1 MIRLDSHL
9 QKLQAFLNVAV
20 TTSQPTSVVCYTD
33 KENEAQKKFFIE
45 SVTCSLNST
54 TPVDICP
61 APDKAVVREIDS
73 VHIRNNDTADGTIT
87 VRISNNGTSYELIK
101 VIVKSGE
108 TLVYT
113 RSEGWKVITQY
124 GNVSA
129 VFGYI
134 DFSADT
140 YPSAA
145 QRIKWNDTD
154 GTLDVGLKGGVVNL
168 SVGLG
173 QLALAKEASNGGI
186 TKGKAYYFSSSNGS
200 NKLVAKA
207 IASNMAQTELII
219 GVAAESSSGGTKAF
233 ICTFGLVRDI
243 DTNHL
248 TEGGLVY
255 LSAATAGDLTATMPS
270 APNFVARIGYCIRKS
285 ATVGA
290 IFVDVNAGTHLEYL
304 HDVKLSSLADKQY
317 LRYNGTSTLWENT
330 SGGEFSTLKVDGALE
345 IKDGMTAPTAT
356 ANIAKIYVDSADGDL
371 KVIFADG
378 TVKTIVTDT

>member
-9 QKLQAFLNVAV
+9 QKLQAFLSLAV
-20 TTSQPTSVVCYTD
+20 TTNQPTSVVCYTD

-45 SVTCSLNST
+45 SVTSSLNST

-87 VRISNNGTSYELIK
+87 VRINNNGTSYELIK
-101 VIVKSGE
+101 VIVKAGE

-113 RSEGWKVITQY
+113 NSEGWKVITQY

-134 DFSADT
+134 DFSADV
-140 YPSAA
+140 YPNAA
-145 QRIKWNDTD
+145 QRVKWDDTD
-154 GTLDVGLKGGVVNL
+154 GTLHVGLKGGSVNL
-168 SVGLG
+168 SVGLEEVM
-173 QLALAKEASNGGI
+173 LVKESSNAGI
-186 TKGKAYYFSSSNGS
+186 AKGKAYYFVSSDGS
-200 NKLVAKA
+200 NKTVAKA
-207 IASNMAQTELII
+207 IASNAAQADTVL
-219 GVAAESSSGGTKAF
+219 GVAAEASTGGTKAF
-233 ICTFGLVRDI
+233 LCTFGLVRDI

-248 TEGGLVY
+248 TEGGQVY
-255 LSAATAGDLTATMPS
+255 LSAATAGELTSTRPS
-270 APNFVARIGYCIRKS
+270 LPNHAARIGYCIRKS

-290 IFVDVNAGTHLEYL
+290 VFVDIQVDHSE
-304 HDVKLSSLADKQY
+304 
-317 LRYNGTSTLWENT
+317 
-330 SGGEFSTLKVDGALE
+330 GEFITLKVDGAVEL
-345 IKDGMTAPTAT
+345 KDGMTAPAAT
-356 ANIAKIYVDSADGDL
+356 AGYAKIYVDSADGDL